1 MFIIQQI
8 AVSKV
13 LKYFTTYNTYK
24 YYIWINIEYIF
35 FSLNTGLISVHD
47 THGAVLPSCAVDSS
61 VHEVQEV
68 SFTSFYY
75 FSD

>member
-13 LKYFTTYNTYK
+13 LKYLLLITLK